1 MDYDKLSRIEVRTG
15 TERQIKSYV
24 LRSNKIDDKERAVF
38 DAYGDKYMVFF
49 EEGKKMDLHAL
60 FGNDNPVVI
69 EIGFGMGDS
78 TLKIAAIKPD
88 VNYLCLE
95 VYIPGVVK
103 LLKGVGDL
111 GLENVRIMRFNA
123 VDVLEKSI
131 EPGTVDGFHIFFPDP
146 WPKKKHHKRR
156 LIQPPF
162 VSLLSSRLRKGGYIY
177 CVTDWEEY
185 AEQMLEVLSGEET
198 LSNPYE
204 GYAPPVAWRPTTK
217 FEKKGLDKDYVI
229 NEVWFERK

>member
-1 MDYDKLSRIEVRTG
+1 MDYEKLSRIEVRTG

-24 LRSNKIDDKERAVF
+24 LRSNKIDEKEKAVF
-38 DAYGDKYMVFF
+38 DAYGDQYMVFF
-49 EEGKKMDLHAL
+49 EDDAKIDLHEL
-60 FGNDNPVVI
+60 FGNDNPVVV

-111 GLENVRIMRFNA
+111 GLENVKIMRFNA

-131 EPGTVDGFHIFFPDP
+131 EPGSVDGFHIFFPDP
-146 WPKKKHHKRR
+146 WQKKKHHKRR

-162 VSLLSSRLRKGGYIY
+162 VSLLSSRLKKGGYIY

-198 LSNPYE
+198 LQNKYD
-204 GYAPPVAWRPTTK
+204 GYAEPVSWRPTTK
-217 FEKKGLDKDYVI
+217 FEKKGLDKEHVI
-229 NEVWFERK
+229 HEVWFERK